1 MNMASVFADVPDWPS
16 PSDRMLGQQPGSNQP
31 PLEERLM
38 MEFEED
44 LAKDGITARVAE
56 LLASAQRCPATIED
70 DATAGKVG
78 DLCRLARDVEKR
90 ISDARERHNRPLL
103 NAQRALKSKADGVF
117 VELSRAV
124 ADVRARLNAYVQK
137 KEREAAEERR
147 RQEEEARKA
156 REAMEQ
162 AGVDHR
168 LVETVTTP
176 TPTQERG
183 PVARGDL
190 GSAVSGRTVWKHEI
204 EVPIA
209 KLPKTILEAAPVRE
223 AVEKVIAATIRAGNR
238 EIKGVRIWS
247 EQEASVR

>member
-1 MNMASVFADVPDWPS
+1 MASVFADVPDWPS
-16 PSDRMLGQQPGSNQP
+16 PSDRTFGQQRGSNQP

-117 VELSRAV
+117 AELSRSI

-156 REAMEQ
+156 REAMEA
-162 AGVDHR
+162 AGVDQEV
-168 LVETVTTP
+168 VETVSVP
-176 TPTQERG
+176 APPPRA
-183 PVARGDL
+183 PIARGDL
-190 GSAVSGRTVWKHEI
+190 GSRVGSTTVWCHEI
-204 EVPIA
+204 ESVRQ
-209 KLPKTILEAAPVRE
+209 LPDRLLKHA
-223 AVEKVIAATIRAGNR
+223 KVIEVLDKIIAAEIRAASGKI

-247 EQEASVR
+247 DQQARVS